1 MILTY
6 ILNLIGADVPA
17 SSDMG
22 SYGSG
27 VAILSIIALFSFLN
41 IIGYFL
47 SYILINK
54 YDIKNISKLLFL
66 IMEIILCI
74 VCLLILIIS
83 GIYIMR
89 K

>member
-83 GIYIMR
+83 GIYIIR

>member
-54 YDIKNISKLLFL
+54 YDIKNISKLFFL

-74 VCLLILIIS
+74 VFLLILIIS
-83 GIYIMR
+83 GIYKMR